1 MKRTVLVAAVL
12 LSACAT
18 APEYGDAD
26 EQALNP
32 VRETYQ
38 QCIAVETKEVINGS
52 DDVNFLVQHVVQQ
65 CEPQLKPLEAYL
77 KERGFSPSFTHNFL
91 NNARNQASQVTGSFI
106 LRAKSGR
113 LGQ

>member
-1 MKRTVLVAAVL
+1 MKRTVLVSAVL

-38 QCIAVETKEVINGS
+38 QCIAAETREVINGS
-52 DDVNFLVQHVVQQ
+52 DDVNFLAQHVVQQ
-65 CEPQLKPLEAYL
+65 CEPQLRPLEEYL
-77 KERGFSPSFTHNFL
+77 KKRDFSPSFIQNFL
-91 NNARNQASQVTGSFI
+91 NNARNQAGQVTGSFI

-113 LGQ
+113 LGP